1 MKDVECVTFL
11 QWALP
16 RLGLR
21 WAGYRRVRHQV
32 CKRIDRRIQA
42 LKLSGLAEYAI
53 YLSEHVTEWTE
64 LAALCLIPIS
74 RFYRDRRVFDLLGEE
89 ILPELAKE
97 AISHHLAV
105 VRCWSAGC
113 AAGEEPYTLSL
124 VWDQRVEPSYPQVR
138 LAILATDIDEHL
150 LERARAACY
159 SWSSLKE
166 IPPAW
171 IDRAF
176 DRRNSLYC
184 LREHWKVGIE
194 FRRQDIQLEQPSGK
208 FDLILCRN
216 VVFTYFSESGQ
227 RDVLARLTER
237 LRPGGILVIGRH
249 ESLPSG
255 ACVLPVAACIYR
267 LPY

>member
-1 MKDVECVTFL
+1 
-11 QWALP
+11 
-16 RLGLR
+16 
-21 WAGYRRVRHQV
+21 
-32 CKRIDRRIQA
+32 
-42 LKLSGLAEYAI
+42 
-53 YLSEHVTEWTE
+53 
-64 LAALCLIPIS
+64 
-74 RFYRDRRVFDLLGEE
+74 
-89 ILPELAKE
+89 
-97 AISHHLAV
+97 
-105 VRCWSAGC
+105 
-113 AAGEEPYTLSL
+113 
-124 VWDQRVEPSYPQVR
+124 VWDQRVEPSYPQAR